1 MAKVKIVLAA
11 VLAIVLFVVI
21 LQNTETVETR
31 LLFVS
36 IAMPR
41 AALLFLMVLIG
52 FVIGLLTAF
61 GFSRRSKK
69 AA

>member
-41 AALLFLMVLIG
+41 AALLFLMLLIG
-52 FVIGLLTAF
+52 FVIGLLAAF
-61 GFSRRSKK
+61 SFSRRPKK